1 MPGQATAY
9 KIGML
14 KILELRRRAEGALGD
29 EFDIRE
35 FHDVVL
41 KNGAVPLAILEENI
55 DAWIA
60 DKQAS

>member
-14 KILELRRRAEGALGD
+14 EIQRLRNKAEAALQD
-29 EFDIRE
+29 AFDVRQ

-41 KNGAVPLAILEENI
+41 GSGPLPMPLLE
-55 DAWIA
+55 DKVDRWIA
-60 DKQAS
+60 SKA

>member
-14 KILELRRRAEGALGD
+14 EIQRLRKKAEAALQD
-29 EFDIRE
+29 AFDVRQ

-41 KNGAVPLAILEENI
+41 GSGPLPMLLLE
-55 DAWIA
+55 DKVDRWIA
-60 DKQAS
+60 SKA

>member
-14 KILELRRRAEGALGD
+14 KILELREKSKQQLGD
-29 EFDIRE
+29 KFDIRE

-41 KNGAVPLAILEENI
+41 KNGPLPLSVLEKIVEQY
-55 DAWIA
+55 IA
-60 DKQAS
+60 SKRGA